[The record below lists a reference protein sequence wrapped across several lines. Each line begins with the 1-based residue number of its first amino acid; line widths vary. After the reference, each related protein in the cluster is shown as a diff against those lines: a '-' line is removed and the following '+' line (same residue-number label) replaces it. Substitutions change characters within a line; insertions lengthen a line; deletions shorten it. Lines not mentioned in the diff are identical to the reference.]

1 MSPMKPRRIRGT
13 GRAVALAIVGAVL
26 LAACSKTAASPSTA
40 VSGAASD
47 LDTID
52 KGVIKVAIEPYMPYT
67 DVKNGK
73 LVGLDS
79 EILQEAAA
87 NLGLKVEFNV
97 TDFKGMLGGVQSHRV
112 DITIGGVGWSKDRA
126 AKGLFTDPVYYS
138 PPAMAVVG
146 DKNYQTIDDLKGKT
160 VGTVTG
166 YVWEKPIKEIPGV
179 TAKVY
184 QDAATF
190 FNDLGTGRLDVGFID
205 PLLVTYQGQQ
215 NPNTKFKLVYF
226 TPPTDA
232 QISAQPDY
240 ADFRQIQIAFY
251 VAQQAPKLEKALD
264 AQIDA
269 MYANG
274 KLSAMVSKWGGDP
287 NAFLKPAS
295 YLDTVRQGVDRPADW
310 KLPTI

>member
-1 MSPMKPRRIRGT
+1 MTYRRTRGT
-13 GRAVALAIVGAVL
+13 GQAVALAIAGAVL
-26 LAACSKTAASPSTA
+26 LAACGKTAASPSTL
-40 VSGAASD
+40 SSAASGV
-47 LDTID
+47 DTID

-67 DVKNGK
+67 DVKDGK
-73 LVGLDS
+73 LVGLDAD
-79 EILQEAAA
+79 ILQEAAS

-138 PPAMAVVG
+138 PPAMAVLG
-146 DKNYQTIDDLKGKT
+146 DKSYQTIEDLQGKT

-205 PLLVTYQGQQ
+205 PLLVTYQAQQ
-215 NPNTKFKLVYF
+215 HPDTKFKLVYF
-226 TPPTDA
+226 TPPTDVQTA
-232 QISAQPDY
+232 AHPDY

-269 MYANG
+269 MYTNG
-274 KLSAMVSKWGGDP
+274 K
-287 NAFLKPAS
+287 
-295 YLDTVRQGVDRPADW
+295 
-310 KLPTI
+310 

>member
-1 MSPMKPRRIRGT
+1 MWRA
-13 GRAVALAIVGAVL
+13 GRVVAFGLAGAVL
-26 LAACSKTAASPSTA
+26 LAACTKTAASPS
-40 VSGAASD
+40 AAGSAAAG

-67 DVKNGK
+67 DVKGGK
-73 LVGLDS
+73 LVGLDA

-112 DITIGGVGWSKDRA
+112 DLTIGGVGWSKDRA
-126 AKGLFTDPVYYS
+126 DKGLFTDPVYYS
-138 PPAMAVVG
+138 PPAMAVLG
-146 DKNYQTIDDLKGKT
+146 DKAYNTIDDLKGKT

-190 FNDLGTGRLDVGFID
+190 FSDLGTGRLDVGFID
-205 PLLVTYQGQQ
+205 PLLVTYQAQQ

-232 QISAQPDY
+232 QIAAQPDY

-251 VAQQAPKLEKALD
+251 VAKEAPKLEKALD

-269 MYANG
+269 MYTNG
-274 KLSAMVSKWGGDP
+274 KLAALVSKWGGDP
-287 NAFLKPAS
+287 NAFGKPAP
-295 YLDTVRQGVDRPADW
+295 YLATVRQGVDRPAGW
-310 KLPTI
+310 TLPTI